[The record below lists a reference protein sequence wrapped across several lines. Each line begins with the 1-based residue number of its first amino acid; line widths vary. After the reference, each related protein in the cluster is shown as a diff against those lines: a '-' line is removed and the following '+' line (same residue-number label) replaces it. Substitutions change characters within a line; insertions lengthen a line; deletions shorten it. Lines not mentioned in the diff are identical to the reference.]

1 MAVSLWDEFNV
12 AQRHRHRVSL
22 RFHVALIMR
31 YDEKIM
37 DIEFDD
43 EKFGLFEPE
52 CASCDDFT
60 RVDDVGLCSDCA
72 GKLERDFLRERD
84 WAYSAM
90 AFGVPP
96 EKREEL
102 RKLII
107 KEHGEALELIAP
119 SGKKRPTT
127 KGVASVLGHKKNKR
141 RKR

>member
-1 MAVSLWDEFNV
+1 
-12 AQRHRHRVSL
+12 
-22 RFHVALIMR
+22 
-31 YDEKIM
+31 M

-43 EKFGLFEPE
+43 NDEFGFYEAE
-52 CASCDDFT
+52 CAGCDVFT

-72 GKLERDFLRERD
+72 GKLERDFIRQRD

-102 RKLII
+102 RQHII
-107 KEHGEALELIAP
+107 KEYGEALELIAP
-119 SGKKRPTT
+119 SGRRRQTKRSA
-127 KGVASVLGHKKNKR
+127 GSASSHNKNRR